1 MEHSDRHRESCIA
14 CMPEE
19 LGQCFHQIHLRVVW
33 MQRVWTQHRQLFP
46 LDNRHAHLLQR
57 TAPEFFQ
64 IVFDELWD
72 ATLLWIAK
80 LLDKPEGHNK
90 EMGRVGNLTLAAL
103 IGICPEESRDPL
115 WKDQL
120 GALKAKAATILAHR
134 DSRIGHLDRGQA
146 LGRDLTPLPASPCG
160 GGGSGIGRHL
170 RLHERCRR
178 PLRYGTTTIWP
189 NAVLG
194 QCRGSAEAFGAC
206 RGGVVDV
213 AGSRR
218 QRLLKRERRLT
229 APYSFSG
236 TAVYLRGSAS
246 TSCGCPSCS
255 ERSWLAG
262 GLGTQMATPAAFF
275 CVAGTPTPRPTPPWR
290 P

>member
-1 MEHSDRHRESCIA
+1 MHPDQLDKREVDVEHSDRHRESCIA

-46 LDNRHAHLLQR
+46 LDNRHAPLLQR

-120 GALKAKAATILAHR
+120 GALKVKAATILAHR

-146 LGRDLTPLPASPCG
+146 LGRDLTRCQPLHVQEVEVVLE
-160 GGGSGIGRHL
+160 GIYGFMNDVAAHFGM
-170 RLHERCRR
+170 ERQ
-178 PLRYGTTTIWP
+178 PYGQMQFW
-189 NAVLG
+189 
-194 QCRGSAEAFGAC
+194 GSAE
-206 RGGVVDV
+206 D
-213 AGSRR
+213 
-218 QRLLKRERRLT
+218 LLKRLER
-229 APYSFSG
+229 AEEEWWM
-236 TAVYLRGSAS
+236 LR
-246 TSCGCPSCS
+246 
-255 ERSWLAG
+255 EAG
-262 GLGTQMATPAAFF
+262 DSVSSNEKGA
-275 CVAGTPTPRPTPPWR
+275 
-290 P
+290 